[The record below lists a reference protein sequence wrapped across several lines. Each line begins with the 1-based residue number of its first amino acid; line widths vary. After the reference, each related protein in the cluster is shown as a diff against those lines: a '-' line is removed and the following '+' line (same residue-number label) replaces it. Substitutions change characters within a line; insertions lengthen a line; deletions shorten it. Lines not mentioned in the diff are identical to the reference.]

1 MIVYLDT
8 SVVLRVLFNEPNPI
22 SFWGKWT
29 KAYASVL
36 LRVETFRT
44 VDRLRLGGH
53 LTDTDV
59 AQLSREIEIVND
71 TLHVLPLTD
80 AILLRASESFPTSVG
95 TLDSLHLATAAAIKG
110 SEHLDMLL
118 THDRQLGIAARSL
131 GFEVTG
137 IE

>member
-22 SFWGKWT
+22 PFWGKWK

-59 AQLSREIEIVND
+59 AQLTREIEIVNE

-80 AILLRASESFPTSVG
+80 AILFRAAESFPTSVG
-95 TLDSLHLATAAAIKG
+95 TLDSLHLATALAIRS
-110 SEHLDMLL
+110 SEHLDTLL
-118 THDRQLGIAARSL
+118 THDRQLGIAAQSL
-131 GFEVTG
+131 GFDVAG